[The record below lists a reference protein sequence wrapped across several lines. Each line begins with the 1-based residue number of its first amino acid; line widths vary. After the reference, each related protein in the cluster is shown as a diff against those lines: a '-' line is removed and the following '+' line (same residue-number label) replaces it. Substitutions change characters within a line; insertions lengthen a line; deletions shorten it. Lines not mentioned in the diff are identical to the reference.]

1 VTAIRGSTNPS
12 SGVSSNAGSSD
23 RRNSASGGASP
34 GSGSSTESASAY
46 ARAGG
51 DTASNSTRLQPLNIV
66 GAGLAGALLAV
77 LLARRGYP
85 ITLYDR
91 RPDPRETTAEGGR
104 SINLALAARGIR
116 ALERAGVMDRIRPLL
131 ITMRGRMVH
140 DLSGATTLQPY
151 GQREHEVIYSVGRA
165 ALNRVLIE
173 EAARYNTVTLRFNQ
187 TCLAA
192 DPARNALRFRD
203 TSIGDRS
210 NTRGAGG
217 TASATDYE
225 TPLTPTIATDGA
237 GSAIRQSLV
246 ATQHVTAHEAW
257 LDHDYKELTIPAQ
270 TAASKLDGNSLHIW
284 PRGGFMLIALPNTDG
299 SFTATLFL
307 ARTGINSFASLK
319 DADAVSAFFR
329 REFPDAQTLMPNL
342 TRDFAAN
349 PQGQLGTVHL
359 TPWHV
364 GGSVLLLGDAAHAI
378 VPFHGQGMNAAFED
392 CAVLD
397 SLLDRH
403 ATTAQWEPLFAEL
416 SASRRPNADAIA
428 AMALENYTEMRDTVL
443 DAGFV
448 RRKSIAMDLERRFP
462 DRFIPRY
469 SMVMFHPEIPY
480 AEALRR
486 GEIQAEILVELDA
499 KREATTGNT
508 NAALAEQLVTTR
520 LKPLVTPS

>member
-1 VTAIRGSTNPS
+1 
-12 SGVSSNAGSSD
+12 VSDGQQQA
-23 RRNSASGGASP
+23 
-34 GSGSSTESASAY
+34 
-46 ARAGG
+46 
-51 DTASNSTRLQPLNIV
+51 LNIV

-77 LLARRGYP
+77 LLARRGYQ

-116 ALERAGVMDRIRPLL
+116 ALERAGVMDRIRPLM

-173 EAARYNTVTLRFNQ
+173 EAARYNTVTLRFKQ
-187 TCLAA
+187 TCLGAE
-192 DPARNALRFRD
+192 PARNALRFRD
-203 TSIGDRS
+203 
-210 NTRGAGG
+210 
-217 TASATDYE
+217 ASATEYE
-225 TPLTPTIATDGA
+225 APLTPTIATDGA

-257 LDHDYKELTIPAQ
+257 LDHDYKELTLPAQ
-270 TAASKLDGNSLHIW
+270 TAAGKLDGSSLHIW

-307 ARTGINSFASLK
+307 ARTGTNSFASLK

-403 ATTAQWEPLFAEL
+403 AAATTHWEPLFAEL

-443 DAGFV
+443 DAGFM
-448 RRKSIAMDLERRFP
+448 RRKTIAMDLERRFP

-486 GEIQAEILVELDA
+486 GEIQAKILVELDA
-499 KREATTGNT
+499 KREATTGAT
-508 NAALAEQLVTTR
+508 DTALAEQMVTTQ
-520 LKPLVTPS
+520 LEPIQTPS